1 MTNQICHHNKIEVLS
16 VHLTQDRRKDYATQF
31 RNNWSTIT
39 NFFDP
44 SRVQAIAQQ
53 SGFVQRTPKLNGPL
67 FLQAMVFTGIE
78 HEQATLKQFA
88 QSCLDLGIEISEQG
102 FDNRLGPQSVA
113 FMAEMFSQAME
124 QFRNKLP
131 LPLPILHQFSHI
143 YILDSSSLALP
154 ENLAD
159 EYPGS
164 GGNASSASLKI
175 QLLFEFL
182 YGNIEQVVLRPGREP
197 DQGYADYLPVI
208 KPGALTMIDLGYFKL
223 DHLKELV
230 SEGYF
235 LSRYLP
241 GTGLLTPE
249 GTPIDLLPL
258 LQANS
263 NQRLEVPVL
272 LGKQA
277 KHQIPVRLIALPL
290 SQEAA
295 DRRRYKAKQAA
306 KRRGK
311 PISKERLALLG
322 WLIFVTNVP
331 DSMLS
336 VEQVA
341 LLYRVRWQIELVFK
355 LWKSFCGLRHVADLR
370 RDRLLTE
377 LYARLIG
384 VVLTHFL
391 VGPLRMPSG
400 WLANR
405 EISPVQVRKILKRF
419 ARSLN
424 KILLN
429 LDQLVRELGEML
441 NHIRL
446 FGFKQKRKKEPNICH
461 ALALASAVY
470 KLEFK
475 TQEKVELL
483 AIFT

>member
-1 MTNQICHHNKIEVLS
+1 MQLNVEIIGQQV
-16 VHLTQDRRKDYATQF
+16 Q
-31 RNNWSTIT
+31 
-39 NFFDP
+39 NFFEP

-53 SGFVQRTPKLNGPL
+53 TGFVQRTPKLNGPD
-67 FLQAMVFTGIE
+67 FFQSMVFTSIE
-78 HEQATLKQFA
+78 QEQATLKQFA
-88 QSCLDLGIEISEQG
+88 QGCLDLGIKISEQG
-102 FDNRLGPQSVA
+102 FDNRLSPQSVA
-113 FMAEMFSQAME
+113 FMKEMFSQAME

-143 YILDSSSLALP
+143 YILDSSIIALP
-154 ENLAD
+154 ESLVD

-182 YGNIEQVVLRPGREP
+182 YGNLEQVVFQPGREP
-197 DQGYADYLPVI
+197 DQVYADYLPLI
-208 KPGALTMIDLGYFKL
+208 KPGALTMMDLGYFKL
-223 DHLKELV
+223 DRFKEMA

-241 GTGLLTPE
+241 GTRLLTPE

-258 LQANS
+258 LRANP
-263 NQRLEVPVL
+263 NQSLDVSVL
-272 LGKQA
+272 LGKQD
-277 KHQIPVRLIALPL
+277 KHQLPVRLIAIPL
-290 SQEAA
+290 SKEAA
-295 DRRRYKAKQAA
+295 DRRRYKTKQAA
-306 KRRGK
+306 KRRGQ
-311 PISKERLALLG
+311 PISKQRLALLG

-331 DSMLS
+331 ESMLS

-391 VGPLRMPSG
+391 IGPLRMPYG
-400 WLANR
+400 GQANR
-405 EISPVQVRKILKRF
+405 EISPVQVRKIFKRF
-419 ARSLN
+419 ARFLN
-424 KILLN
+424 KTLLN
-429 LDQLVRELGEML
+429 LDQLVHRLAEML

-461 ALALASAVY
+461 ALALAFAVY

-475 TQEKVELL
+475 IHEKVELF